1 MECGAKGLEG
11 KDKDGS
17 QVLHLQAGKADDL
30 DLSNLY
36 PDAQVV
42 SDRIYSLVKI
52 QLVSRHSRVSRAII
66 CLDHASDAAPTF
78 LV

>member
-1 MECGAKGLEG
+1 MG

-17 QVLHLQAGKADDL
+17 EVLHLQAAKADDL

-42 SDRIYSLVKI
+42 SDFV
-52 QLVSRHSRVSRAII
+52 V
-66 CLDHASDAAPTF
+66 
-78 LV
+78 

>member
-1 MECGAKGLEG
+1 MECGAKGSEG

-42 SDRIYSLVKI
+42 SDRIYS
-52 QLVSRHSRVSRAII
+52 
-66 CLDHASDAAPTF
+66 
-78 LV
+78 

>member
-1 MECGAKGLEG
+1 MPVAPSLYPNPNNVNTYHYFKNNFPLIGTLLECGAKGSVG

-17 QVLHLQAGKADDL
+17 EVLHLQAGKADEL

-42 SDRIYSLVKI
+42 SGSYV
-52 QLVSRHSRVSRAII
+52 
-66 CLDHASDAAPTF
+66 
-78 LV
+78 

>member
-1 MECGAKGLEG
+1 LECGAKGSVG

-17 QVLHLQAGKADDL
+17 QVLHLQAGKADEL

-42 SDRIYSLVKI
+42 SDFFVQNLQFSTNP
-52 QLVSRHSRVSRAII
+52 A
-66 CLDHASDAAPTF
+66 CL
-78 LV
+78 

>member
-1 MECGAKGLEG
+1 MG

-30 DLSNLY
+30 DLSNLF

-42 SDRIYSLVKI
+42 SDFFIYRMESAVKYKFSL
-52 QLVSRHSRVSRAII
+52 
-66 CLDHASDAAPTF
+66 F
-78 LV
+78 LGTVGFLGLSSG